1 MNALFLAAK
10 SDTSAGD
17 AALYALIG
25 FLIVL
30 AVLAVLV
37 GIFYLTGFLFGHTAL
52 GKDKLFSRKKKQK
65 TTEAAEENAAR
76 SDDEELVA
84 AITAAIAAV
93 LENENDGV
101 KPEFV
106 IRRVTRKK

>member
-1 MNALFLAAK
+1 MNALFLAA
-10 SDTSAGD
+10 SDTKPSD
-17 AALYALIG
+17 AALYSLIG

-52 GKDKLFSRKKKQK
+52 GKDKLFTRKKKRK
-65 TTEAAEENAAR
+65 SPEASEV
-76 SDDEELVA
+76 SDAQSDEELVA
-84 AITAAIAAV
+84 AITAAISVV
-93 LENENDGV
+93 LESENDGV
-101 KPEFV
+101 TPEFV